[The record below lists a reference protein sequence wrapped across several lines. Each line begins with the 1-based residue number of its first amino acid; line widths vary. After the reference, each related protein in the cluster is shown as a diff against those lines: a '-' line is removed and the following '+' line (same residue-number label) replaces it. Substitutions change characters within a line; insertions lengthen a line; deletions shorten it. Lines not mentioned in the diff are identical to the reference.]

1 MALTP
6 DRQRNAVSEGAALG
20 LVMSGRTTIPYEKF
34 RVDLAFNGAW
44 RGWQYTDQFPR
55 VTTDLK
61 NMEGTRALI
70 HVDRNRSTKVLYWD
84 NSGRDLSI
92 CARDDEWDPSDESEV
107 QYALN
112 VIGGDVPLDGWVSL
126 AKDFLNQMA

>member
-1 MALTP
+1 MTP
-6 DRQRNAVSEGAALG
+6 DRQRNAVSEGTALG
-20 LVMSGRTTIPYEKF
+20 LVISWHTTIPYKKL

-44 RGWQYTDQFPR
+44 RGWQYADQFPR

-70 HVDRNRSTKVLYWD
+70 HVDHTRSTRVFYWG
-84 NSGRDLSI
+84 NSGRELLI
-92 CARDDEWDPSDESEV
+92 CARDPEWDPSDESEI
-107 QYALN
+107 QYALS

-126 AKDFLNQMA
+126 AEDFLGRME